1 MKDNNLAY
9 DRDYRYRSSY
19 EYEPDDIH
27 NITNIRTAGGVM
39 FKAGSKNKSKL
50 NTESGKNRK
59 PKTNISRGTVISAI
73 VISAMA
79 FLVLFRG
86 LMITSGYEKLEER
99 NALLSETVA
108 ENQKIQFKIDQ
119 TLDLKNIETIAKN
132 TFNMGAPSKSQTIYI
147 NLDQTDEVKK
157 VKGENSIFDS
167 VKNFFGGIV
176 EYFS

>member
-1 MKDNNLAY
+1 MKNNLAY
-9 DRDYRYRSSY
+9 DRDYRTRSSY
-19 EYEPDDIH
+19 EYEPEEIH
-27 NITNIRTAGGVM
+27 KITNIRTAGGVM
-39 FKAGSKNKSKL
+39 FKAGSSKKSKL
-50 NTESGKNRK
+50 NTNRAK
-59 PKTNISRGTVISAI
+59 SRNPKTNINRGTVLSVII
-73 VISAMA
+73 ISAMA

-119 TLDLKNIETIAKN
+119 MLDLKNIETIAKN

-157 VKGENSIFDS
+157 VKGDNSFFDS

>member
-1 MKDNNLAY
+1 MKNNNLAY
-9 DRDYRYRSSY
+9 EKDYRYNSSY
-19 EYEPDDIH
+19 EYDTDDIK

-39 FKAGSKNKSKL
+39 FKAANKSKL
-50 NTESGKNRK
+50 NTLSAQSRK
-59 PKTNISRGTVISAI
+59 PKAHINRATVVSVLI
-73 VISAMA
+73 ISAMA

-86 LMITSGYEKLEER
+86 LMITSGYEKLEKR
-99 NALLSETVA
+99 SAYLSETIA

-119 TLDLKNIETIAKN
+119 TLDLKNIENIAKN

-157 VKGENSIFDS
+157 VKGNNSLIKS
-167 VKNFFGGIV
+167 VKGFFGSLV

>member
-1 MKDNNLAY
+1 MKNSNLAY
-9 DRDYRYRSSY
+9 DREYRARSSY
-19 EYEPDDIH
+19 EYEPEEIH

-39 FKAGSKNKSKL
+39 FKAGSQKSKL
-50 NTESGKNRK
+50 NTGKVKNHK
-59 PKTNISRGTVISAI
+59 PKTNINKGTVLAVA

-119 TLDLKNIETIAKN
+119 MLDLKNIETIAKN

-157 VKGENSIFDS
+157 VKGGNSVFDS
-167 VKNFFGGIV
+167 VKNFFGTIV

>member
-1 MKDNNLAY
+1 
-9 DRDYRYRSSY
+9 
-19 EYEPDDIH
+19 
-27 NITNIRTAGGVM
+27 M
-39 FKAGSKNKSKL
+39 FKAGSSKKSKL
-50 NTESGKNRK
+50 NTGKATSHNS
-59 PKTNISRGTVISAI
+59 KTSINKSTVISVAI
-73 VISAMA
+73 IASMA

-99 NALLSETVA
+99 SALLSETVA

-119 TLDLKNIETIAKN
+119 MLDLKNIETIAKN

-147 NLDQTDEVKK
+147 NLDQADEVKK
-157 VKGENSIFDS
+157 VKGDNSFFDS

>member
-1 MKDNNLAY
+1 MKNSNLAY
-9 DRDYRYRSSY
+9 DRNYRARSSY
-19 EYEPDDIH
+19 EYEPEEIH
-27 NITNIRTAGGVM
+27 KIINKRTAGGVM
-39 FKAGSKNKSKL
+39 FKAGSQKSKL
-50 NTESGKNRK
+50 NTGKAKSRS
-59 PKTNISRGTVISAI
+59 PKTNINRGTVLSVA
-73 VISAMA
+73 VIAAMA

-119 TLDLKNIETIAKN
+119 MLDLKNIETIAKN

-157 VKGENSIFDS
+157 VKGGNSIFDS